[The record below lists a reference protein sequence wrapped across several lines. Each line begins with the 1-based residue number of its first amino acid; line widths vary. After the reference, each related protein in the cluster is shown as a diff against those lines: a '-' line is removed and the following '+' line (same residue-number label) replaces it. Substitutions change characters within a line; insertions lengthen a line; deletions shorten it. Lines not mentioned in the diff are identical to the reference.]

1 MLHSITWSGNILYL
15 LFLPLSTSKHGCT
28 TVIHKLRILVAQD
41 QFHFMIMTP
50 VLCELMVLMCS
61 WNRECM
67 EILFQALSAQTLR
80 EAALYRRNSLMEV
93 KAVASMMGPHNLD
106 STRKAQIFLE
116 VTGYS
121 LLITSMTHWASDLA
135 PYSHPG
141 RLPWFKTE
149 SQIVPLTLVTSVL
162 ASL

>member
-41 QFHFMIMTP
+41 QFHFVIMTP
-50 VLCELMVLMCS
+50 VLCEMMVLMCS

-106 STRKAQIFLE
+106 SIRKAQIFLE
-116 VTGYS
+116 DNRLFFADNQHDS
-121 LLITSMTHWASDLA
+121 LGLRFSTIQPPWEAPLI
-135 PYSHPG
+135 
-141 RLPWFKTE
+141 
-149 SQIVPLTLVTSVL
+149 
-162 ASL
+162 